1 MTATETASTSAMTAT
16 ETTAPSAG
24 EASAMH
30 TATEAGLAAEG
41 VLGCHAAMVEST
53 ECAGALARFHVGRDE
68 PAIDAVVNRSAAKAR
83 AAIRKTMSR
92 STPKI
97 RAMYSKPA
105 VDKGGTPGDEPVV
118 IENYEPVVPI
128 ETPGMPTPEKV
139 TVKVSEGKTR
149 IEENKRTGKETCVEI
164 ISRIGQQGSPVYD
177 PGIILGKIDDLWI
190 RRFDNYRLVF
200 CCHSLLRR
208 SFKSTGALRPLAHNL
223 DGIEDIL

>member
-1 MTATETASTSAMTAT
+1 MHTSA
-16 ETTAPSAG
+16 
-24 EASAMH
+24 
-30 TATEAGLAAEG
+30 EAGLAAEG
-41 VLGCHAAMVEST
+41 VLVYHAAVVEST
-53 ECAGALARFHVGRDE
+53 ECAGALTGFHVRRDE
-68 PAIDAVVNRSAAKAR
+68 PAIGAVVNRSAAKAR

-118 IENYEPVVPI
+118 IENYESVVPIAAPVVP
-128 ETPGMPTPEKV
+128 TPVMVEMPSDRKA
-139 TVKVSEGKTR
+139 R
-149 IEENKRTGKETCVEI
+149 IEKNKRTDKETFVEI
-164 ISRIGQQGSPVYD
+164 PRIGQQGSPVYD

-223 DGIEDIL
+223 DGIENIL

>member
-1 MTATETASTSAMTAT
+1 MHTSA
-16 ETTAPSAG
+16 
-24 EASAMH
+24 
-30 TATEAGLAAEG
+30 EAGLAAEG
-41 VLGCHAAMVEST
+41 VLVCHAAVVESA
-53 ECAGALARFHVGRDE
+53 ECAGALTGFHVRRDE
-68 PAIDAVVNRSAAKAR
+68 PAIGAVVNRSAAKAR

-105 VDKGGTPGDEPVV
+105 VDKGGTPGDELVV

-128 ETPGMPTPEKV
+128 AAPGMPTPVKV
-139 TVKVSEGKTR
+139 AVKVSERKTH
-149 IEENKRTGKETCVEI
+149 IEENNRTDKETFVE

-223 DGIEDIL
+223 DGIENIL